1 MVNETLRPPVFPPP
15 VFITVYYSWY
25 YSIRMSNFSLWT
37 NFLNIRRYI
46 QLSSFFSSSS
56 LFRSLSTSE
65 TCFTRSLPSG
75 NLSSPIQV
83 ARSLEARYQS
93 PSPFSSSPSPSS
105 QRSSRSL
112 VHYHPQ
118 PCDGEFGKYWA
129 SQEPSTWSLQRQ
141 RQPPHTW
148 TFFKVLTIIV
158 VTILMMLMINCGQ
171 WGDQNFN
178 RQVIKSNRQV

>member
-1 MVNETLRPPVFPPP
+1 MYGIHRQPILIPLTRADGCPSSFQTR
-15 VFITVYYSWY
+15 ITNADS
-25 YSIRMSNFSLWT
+25 
-37 NFLNIRRYI
+37 IRRYI

-83 ARSLEARYQS
+83 ARSLEARYLS
-93 PSPFSSSPSPSS
+93 PSPFSSSPLPSS
-105 QRSSRSL
+105 PRSSRSL

-129 SQEPSTWSLQRQ
+129 SQEPSTRSLQRQ

-158 VTILMMLMINCGQ
+158 VTILMINCVQ
-171 WGDQNFN
+171 WGDQNYN

>member
-1 MVNETLRPPVFPPP
+1 MYGIHRQPILIPLTRADGCPSSFQTR
-15 VFITVYYSWY
+15 ITNADS
-25 YSIRMSNFSLWT
+25 
-37 NFLNIRRYI
+37 IRRYI

-83 ARSLEARYQS
+83 ARSLEARYLS
-93 PSPFSSSPSPSS
+93 PSPFSSSPLSSSP
-105 QRSSRSL
+105 RSSRSL

-129 SQEPSTWSLQRQ
+129 SQEPSTRSLQRQ

-158 VTILMMLMINCGQ
+158 VTILMINCVQ
-171 WGDQNFN
+171 WGDQNYN